1 MWVGKKQA
9 LTWLN
14 KFKGEF
20 LCFIK
25 FKIEIVIISLN
36 LFSFN
41 NSFFSFWWINLK
53 SNKQVNVVFAI
64 LNLKL
69 FPFLL
74 YIFLLQQ
81 FRIFPFQVEPSIF
94 TSVDVTWTGWV
105 RKRFEEFCCSTFN
118 LTVQPLGRK
127 TSLLENIRS
136 GYWHRFNVDY
146 HRRKQLFQVHL
157 FTRFFVWICIYN
169 TKEYH
174 HNERRN

>member
-1 MWVGKKQA
+1 VGRKKQA
-9 LTWLN
+9 LTWWN
-14 KFKGEF
+14 KLKGEF

-94 TSVDVTWTGWV
+94 TSVDVNGV
-105 RKRFEEFCCSTFN
+105 SEETFWGILLFNIQPNCSAI
-118 LTVQPLGRK
+118 GK
-127 TSLLENIRS
+127 E
-136 GYWHRFNVDY
+136 D
-146 HRRKQLFQVHL
+146 
-157 FTRFFVWICIYN
+157 FFVGKHSVRLLTPFQRWLPQKKTAVSGSPIYSFLRLN
-169 TKEYH
+169 LYL
-174 HNERRN
+174 